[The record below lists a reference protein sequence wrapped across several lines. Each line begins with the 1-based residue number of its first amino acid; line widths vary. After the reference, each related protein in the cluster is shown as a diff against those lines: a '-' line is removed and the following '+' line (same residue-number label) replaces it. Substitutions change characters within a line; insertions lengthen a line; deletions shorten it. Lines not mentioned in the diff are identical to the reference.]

1 MNPILTIKKYSYQNC
16 WSTSFLQNEISYQQR
31 KSYLKGTHFVSF
43 WRLMAEENIGG
54 EERGGIKSDTKVH
67 QSQSDDMMGDHLYV
81 CRYSAVHTKQ
91 SHSHKCRNKKKD
103 YHYSKYKIPSM
114 TSLHY
119 KNFVIFSRHGHFS
132 KRTHT
137 TSRIQICVKWL
148 FQFHIAFKEKN
159 DNFLRRQDNSDA
171 QEKIAHVAPIFVD
184 CIPSRTIKQ
193 RPIKN
198 TQQANLL
205 YVCTVCYILYCG
217 MMLRTTYET
226 PAQD

>member
-1 MNPILTIKKYSYQNC
+1 
-16 WSTSFLQNEISYQQR
+16 
-31 KSYLKGTHFVSF
+31 
-43 WRLMAEENIGG
+43 MAEENIG

-91 SHSHKCRNKKKD
+91 SHSHKCRNEKKD

-193 RPIKN
+193 RPMKKKYSASKPSKRMYCTLHIILRNDAPNDVWNPGTRLMIVRQIPHPFYGTEFAKGSIC
-198 TQQANLL
+198 AN
-205 YVCTVCYILYCG
+205 
-217 MMLRTTYET
+217 
-226 PAQD
+226 